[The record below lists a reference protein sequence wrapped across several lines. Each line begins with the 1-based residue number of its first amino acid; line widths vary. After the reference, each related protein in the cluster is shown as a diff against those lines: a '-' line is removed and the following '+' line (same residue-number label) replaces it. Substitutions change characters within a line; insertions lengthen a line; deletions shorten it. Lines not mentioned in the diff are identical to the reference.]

1 MPPAYARP
9 ELLASADW
17 VAENISRAG
26 LRIVDCRW
34 RPDGTA
40 KRLFAAGHVPG
51 AVHLDWA
58 ADLVDPD
65 DSVPFQLAGP
75 EQIVAALGRAG
86 IGDGMAAVL
95 YDDAGALFACRTWW
109 SLQAYGFQAVRVL
122 DGGWGAWV
130 ESGRPSSTAQHPI
143 DHVTFTPRVDPRR
156 RLSTTDVRALLGSLD
171 LELVDARSP
180 ADYAG
185 SQGGSARL
193 GHIPGAVN
201 LPASLV
207 TETGSAR
214 FRDAGQ
220 LARAVTNAGVR
231 RGKRVVVYDST
242 GVAATKVAFALELI
256 GHEDVTVYDAGWAEW
271 GSRLDL
277 PVER

>member
-1 MPPAYARP
+1 MPPAHARP

-34 RPDGTA
+34 RPDGNA
-40 KRLFAAGHVPG
+40 KRVFAAGHVPG

-65 DSVPFQLAGP
+65 DPVPFQLAGP
-75 EQIVAALGRAG
+75 EHIVAALARIG

-95 YDDAGALFACRTWW
+95 YDDTGALYACRAWW
-109 SLQAYGFQAVRVL
+109 SLQVYGFQAVRVL
-122 DGGWGAWV
+122 DGGWGAWA
-130 ESGRPSSTAQHPI
+130 ESGRPSSTAQRPVG
-143 DHVTFTPRVDPRR
+143 HVTFTPRVDPRR

-171 LELVDARSP
+171 LDLVDARSP

-207 TETGSAR
+207 TEIGGAR

-220 LARAVTNAGVR
+220 LARIVANAGVR

-242 GVAATKVAFALELI
+242 GVAAAKVAFALELI
-256 GHEDVTVYDAGWAEW
+256 GYEDVAVYDAGWADW